1 MKEYTSNTYYLID
14 KLFYLLVFSGLI
26 GYFVYSLD
34 NNNKIQI
41 AGIVII
47 SIFLI
52 LFIRLT
58 TKLASIKFTE
68 SKITVKYL
76 ITRKVLQIYYSS
88 IIEIQYISGY
98 QISSLNIIK
107 YKSDNIAINKVKL
120 TSVVS
125 QDKYIEF
132 AKWIKN
138 KNNKIEFK
146 FFPPDLKLKSEFNKE
161 FK

>member
-14 KLFYLLVFSGLI
+14 KLFYLLIFCGLI
-26 GYFVYSLD
+26 GYLTYFLE
-34 NNNKIQI
+34 NKIQI
-41 AGIVII
+41 IGIVFI
-47 SIFLI
+47 SILFI

-68 SKITVKYL
+68 NKITVKYL
-76 ITRKVLQIYYSS
+76 ITRKILQIYYSS
-88 IIEIQYISGY
+88 ITEIQYISGY
-98 QISSLNIIK
+98 KISSLNIIK
-107 YKSDNIAINKVKL
+107 YKSDNIVINKLKL

-138 KNNKIEFK
+138 KNNKIEFI
-146 FFPPDLKLKSEFNKE
+146 FFPSDLKLKSEFNKV